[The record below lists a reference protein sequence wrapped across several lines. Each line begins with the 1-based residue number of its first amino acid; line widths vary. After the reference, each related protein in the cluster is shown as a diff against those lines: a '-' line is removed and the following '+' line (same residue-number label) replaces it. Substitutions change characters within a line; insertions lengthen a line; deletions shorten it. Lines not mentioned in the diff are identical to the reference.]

1 MGMIWLS
8 ETGVPLT
15 SDPAKKPRR
24 RRSLWPLVVL
34 AGLGVVGGVS
44 QPVALPPVALMT
56 YTGSFNG
63 GPRSTASNHGYAS
76 PSNIVA
82 IPVKS
87 YTAAVT
93 PKAVGVQFLD
103 ASATELENQGLEM
116 TATTPT
122 GQQYQEPLTFTRSGF
137 VGYEPTHPLTP
148 GRWTF
153 QLGSSYLGYTPTW
166 TVTVAP
172 TLKLSPPTPNGL
184 QALATLNAI
193 RLTLGL
199 SPVAWSEHLQLA
211 SLQHARYLGHYGYN
225 RPSFHIEKP
234 GPLYFAKAP
243 WDRDLKA
250 GWPDAST
257 GEVGVAA
264 PEPVSG
270 PMFIAALTDTV
281 YHRLGLLSPNVLA
294 AGMARWQGSQ
304 VAASIMDMSFG
315 YRPNLPLAE
324 VYPVPGA
331 RGVATSWQDN
341 EVPDP
346 VPHGEGGIY
355 GYPITADFPTVRSL
369 GAVAA
374 TLVGPTGAVVPT
386 YFDAPGQSDTQPDQL
401 GLVPKVPLRPHTTYT
416 VTIVS
421 DSVRYNDG
429 TLGNLAE
436 RWHFT
441 TGGGSESPYL
451 VPNGAHL
458 IVVVDVPGQFSAGHP
473 VPVSI
478 VLTHGRARIP
488 LKATV
493 GASGVLTLSMPKLTS
508 GQWSG
513 VVTTNTGNQGQV
525 VFRVP

>member
-1 MGMIWLS
+1 MIWLS
-8 ETGVPLT
+8 ETGVPL
-15 SDPAKKPRR
+15 SLEPAPGPRKR
-24 RRSLWPLVVL
+24 RPWLPLVVL
-34 AGLGVVGGVS
+34 AGLGVAGGAVHPAS
-44 QPVALPPVALMT
+44 LPPVALMT
-56 YTGSFNG
+56 YNGSFHG

-76 PSNIVA
+76 PNNIVA

-87 YTAAVT
+87 YTAVVT

-103 ASATELENQGLEM
+103 ASATELENQGLVM

-137 VGYEPTHPLTP
+137 VGYAPTHPFTP

-166 TVTVAP
+166 TVTIAP
-172 TLKLSPPTPNGL
+172 KLKLSPPTANGL
-184 QALATLNAI
+184 AALATLNAM
-193 RLTLGL
+193 RETLGL
-199 SPVAWSEHLQLA
+199 APVTWSERLQLA
-211 SLQHARYLGHYGYN
+211 SLQHARYLGHYGYH
-225 RPSFHIEKP
+225 RPSFHMEKP

-264 PEPVSG
+264 PYAVAG

-294 AGMARWQGSQ
+294 AGMARWKGSQ

-315 YRPNLPLAE
+315 YRSNLPLAE

-346 VPHGEGGIY
+346 VPHGRGGVY
-355 GYPITADFPTVRSL
+355 GYPITADFPTVRNL
-369 GAVAA
+369 GTVAA
-374 TLVGPTGAVVPT
+374 ELAGPTGAVVPT
-386 YFDAPGQSDTQPDQL
+386 YFDAPGQGGTQPDQL

-421 DSVRYNDG
+421 DSVRFNDG
-429 TLGNLAE
+429 SLGNLAE

-451 VPNGAHL
+451 VPDGSHL
-458 IVVVDVPGQFSAGHP
+458 LVVVDVPGQFGAGHP

-478 VLTHGRARIP
+478 VLTHGKLRIP
-488 LKATV
+488 LTATV
-493 GASGVLTLSMPKLTS
+493 GPSGVLTLPMPTLTP

-513 VVTTNTGNQGQV
+513 VVTTNTENQGHV
-525 VFRVP
+525 LFRVP